1 MVSFNGKSMLL
12 DHQPIQ
18 SVFTDSCNLA
28 AGEHLMATGSTV
40 TGNWIGPLWLI
51 FILTQKKF

>member
-1 MVSFNGKSMLL
+1 MATYNGKSMLL

-28 AGEHLMATGSTV
+28 AGRTFDGDWFYC
-40 TGNWIGPLWLI
+40 N
-51 FILTQKKF
+51 